1 MNIIVNCDLREGE
14 KIFMYWYVKRGMDIG
29 VAAFGILLTSPL
41 LLLLA
46 LLIKLDSPGP
56 VIFKQERLGLKGRV
70 FHIYKFRSMCV
81 NAEHTGTGVY
91 SGKGDSR
98 VTRIGKFMRATSLD
112 ELPQFFNVLFGT
124 MSLIGPRPPLTY
136 HPWPFEQYT
145 AEQRKFFAVRPGI
158 TGYAQVHGRNNVE
171 WPQRIAL
178 NVWYAENLSFW
189 LDCRIFFLTVF
200 KVLLMKDHYSKV
212 KKTAEK
218 QKER

>member
-1 MNIIVNCDLREGE
+1 
-14 KIFMYWYVKRGMDIG
+14 MYRYIKRWIDFVI
-29 VAAFGILLTSPL
+29 ALFGIAVTSPL
-41 LLLLA
+41 LSLLA
-46 LLIKLDSPGP
+46 VLIKLDSAGP

-145 AEQRKFFAVRPGI
+145 AEQKKFFDGRPGI

-200 KVLLMKDHYSKV
+200 KVLLMKDHYSRV
-212 KKTAEK
+212 KKAADK
-218 QKER
+218 KEEQ

>member
-1 MNIIVNCDLREGE
+1 
-14 KIFMYWYVKRGMDIG
+14 MYWYVKRGMDIG
-29 VAAFGILLTSPL
+29 AAAFGILLTSPL

>member
-1 MNIIVNCDLREGE
+1 
-14 KIFMYWYVKRGMDIG
+14 MYWYVKRGMDIG

>member
-1 MNIIVNCDLREGE
+1 
-14 KIFMYWYVKRGMDIG
+14 MYWYVKRGMDIG
-29 VAAFGILLTSPL
+29 AAAFGILLTSPL

-56 VIFKQERLGLKGRV
+56 VLFKQERLGLKGRV

>member
-1 MNIIVNCDLREGE
+1 
-14 KIFMYWYVKRGMDIG
+14 MYWYVKRGMDIG
-29 VAAFGILLTSPL
+29 VAAFGILFASPL

>member
-1 MNIIVNCDLREGE
+1 
-14 KIFMYWYVKRGMDIG
+14 MYRYIKRWIDFVI
-29 VAAFGILLTSPL
+29 ALFGIAVTSPL
-41 LLLLA
+41 LCLLA
-46 LLIKLDSPGP
+46 VLIKLDSAGP

-136 HPWPFEQYT
+136 HLWPFEQYT
-145 AEQRKFFAVRPGI
+145 AEQKKFFDVRPGI

-200 KVLLMKDHYSKV
+200 KVLLMKDHYSRV
-212 KKTAEK
+212 KKAADK
-218 QKER
+218 KEEQ